1 MPNLTLREEIE
12 NRIREMLKS
21 PSIGASD
28 IFILSKACVMLTNA
42 NAIQPRPPIK
52 FDPEELPFSKRPFY
66 YTDYATGS
74 DQTSI

>member
-1 MPNLTLREEIE
+1 MSNLSLREEIE

-52 FDPEELPFSKRPFY
+52 FDPEKPPFSKDFY
-66 YTDYATGS
+66 YIDYAAGS
-74 DQTSI
+74 DQTNI